1 MEWGGR
7 GEAEGGVGPYPF
19 GGCRSYPLGG
29 MDRGGGEKVDERAER
44 EVEGGMRSFPF
55 GGCRLNPL
63 RGVDGNGGDSGG
75 AGRRMGG
82 GTLAGTQ

>member
-1 MEWGGR
+1 
-7 GEAEGGVGPYPF
+7 
-19 GGCRSYPLGG
+19 
-29 MDRGGGEKVDERAER
+29 
-44 EVEGGMRSFPF
+44 MRSFPF

-75 AGRRMGG
+75 AGRGMGG